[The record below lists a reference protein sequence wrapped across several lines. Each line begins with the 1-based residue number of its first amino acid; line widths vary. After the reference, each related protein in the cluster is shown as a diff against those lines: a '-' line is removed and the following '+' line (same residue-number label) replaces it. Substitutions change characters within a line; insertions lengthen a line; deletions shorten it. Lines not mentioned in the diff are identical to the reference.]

1 MKDNVWLAFAVSIPV
16 ILLSYPIIVFL
27 PETLAPAAQNVIAG
41 PSRDSIE
48 CDHERRSSAK
58 VGLIHLICSRSRA
71 DYHNLQTGHRF
82 RVHLSY
88 LSLRLVELV
97 KIPSVA
103 VSLAIYLLDALA
115 VQSSSLLLQFASERL
130 HWSLG
135 HASYLL
141 SIRAA
146 VALLLT
152 LVILPVLNQFLFR
165 RLRIQPFKIDV
176 TILRISFLA
185 SCLGYLLIGGSRSP
199 GLLILGQ
206 SSCLPCPPC
215 CRCRFQ

>member
-1 MKDNVWLAFAVSIPV
+1 MKDNVWIAFAVSIPI
-16 ILLSYPIIVFL
+16 ILLSYLIIAAL
-27 PETLAPAAQNVIAG
+27 PETLAPAAQNVNAG
-41 PSRDSIE
+41 PLKDSGE
-48 CDHERRSSAK
+48 CDHGRRSLAK
-58 VGLIHLICSRSRA
+58 VGLIHLVCSQFRA
-71 DYHNLQTGHRF
+71 DYHNPKARDRF
-82 RVHLSY
+82 RRHLSE
-88 LSLRLVELV
+88 LFLRFVELV

-103 VSLAIYLLDALA
+103 VSLAIFLLDALA

-135 HASYLL
+135 RASYLF

-165 RLRIQPFKIDV
+165 SLQIQPFKIDV
-176 TILRISFLA
+176 IILRISFFA
-185 SCLGYLLIGGSRSP
+185 SCLGYVFIGGSRSP

-206 SSCLPCPPC
+206 SSCLLCPP
-215 CRCRFQ
+215 

>member
-16 ILLSYPIIVFL
+16 ILLSYPIIVAL

-58 VGLIHLICSRSRA
+58 VGLILCSRSRA
-71 DYHNLQTGHRF
+71 DYHNLQTGHWF
-82 RVHLSY
+82 RGHLSD

-130 HWSLG
+130 YWSLG
-135 HASYLL
+135 HTSYLL

-146 VALLLT
+146 VALLLS